1 MSQWLCCEIYRP
13 YIILM
18 LCSFSAG
25 DGGDC
30 KRNLNKRKS
39 FTFFLAIINHV
50 MSNKNGNFNPW
61 DPEHHSCHHNDHL
74 PANLSDILGGGR
86 FILDTV
92 APEMPSRELLPI
104 IVVVIFILFS
114 SCPHLI
120 IITNLRMTEQPTL
133 MEAPTPSHI
142 AEEWYLGVGNVL
154 ILDHQLVDN

>member
-1 MSQWLCCEIYRP
+1 MSQRLSCET
-13 YIILM
+13 
-18 LCSFSAG
+18 CSL
-25 DGGDC
+25 
-30 KRNLNKRKS
+30 NLS
-39 FTFFLAIINHV
+39 TL
-50 MSNKNGNFNPW
+50 
-61 DPEHHSCHHNDHL
+61 HHSNAVLFLCRRLGRLQKKSEQKKDFQEFYFLQL

-86 FILDTV
+86 FVLDTV
-92 APEMPSRELLPI
+92 APEMTSRELLPI

>member
-1 MSQWLCCEIYRP
+1 
-13 YIILM
+13 M

-25 DGGDC
+25 DWGDC
-30 KRNLNKRKS
+30 KRNLKKKD
-39 FTFFLAIINHV
+39 FQEFYFL
-50 MSNKNGNFNPW
+50 
-61 DPEHHSCHHNDHL
+61 HL

-92 APEMPSRELLPI
+92 APEMTSRELLPI

-142 AEEWYLGVGNVL
+142 AEEWYLGVSNLL
-154 ILDHQLVDN
+154 ILDHRLVAEVSE